1 MDDGCDVA
9 ATADGQ
15 QQSPGEQRVGVQLN
29 SLRIQGGPAAILA
42 HIWTGEKALETL
54 HGGINVLEKEEKRK
68 KKKNKGIHIKS
79 TAKKLNSLS
88 KTVWFV
94 WACIDELYP
103 L

>member
-42 HIWTGEKALETL
+42 HIWTGEKTLETL
-54 HGGINVLEKEEKRK
+54 HGGINVLEKEEKRRGGASTSSLQP
-68 KKKNKGIHIKS
+68 KNWS
-79 TAKKLNSLS
+79 LN
-88 KTVWFV
+88 KTVRFV